1 MHRTAVQDYPK
12 APLYPMLIGPLAPE
26 KPSVHP

>member
-1 MHRTAVQDYPK
+1 MHRTAVQDWPE
-12 APLYPMLIGPLAPE
+12 ASLYPMLIGRLALE